1 MDSVVY
7 SELLVKVG
15 EKMMRIAE
23 GAEAAADGDLDGD
36 GRATAIAA
44 AREKLAEY
52 DKTLQLIAA
61 DSAVLAK
68 QFAEHFAFHVE
79 LLRDAL
85 ATIDGIPQR

>member
-7 SELLVKVG
+7 SELVVKVG

-36 GRATAIAA
+36 ERVAAIAA

-52 DKTLQLIAA
+52 DNTLQLIAA
-61 DSAVLAK
+61 DSVVLAK
-68 QFAEHFAFHVE
+68 QFEKRFAFHVE
-79 LLRDAL
+79 LLRESL
-85 ATIDGIPQR
+85 AKIDGEDRR

>member
-15 EKMMRIAE
+15 KRMMRIAE

-36 GRATAIAA
+36 ARTTAIAE
-44 AREKLAEY
+44 ARAKLGEY
-52 DKTLQLIAA
+52 DDTLQAIAA

-68 QFAEHFAFHVE
+68 QFAKHFAFHVE
-79 LLRDAL
+79 LLRESLAKIDA
-85 ATIDGIPQR
+85 